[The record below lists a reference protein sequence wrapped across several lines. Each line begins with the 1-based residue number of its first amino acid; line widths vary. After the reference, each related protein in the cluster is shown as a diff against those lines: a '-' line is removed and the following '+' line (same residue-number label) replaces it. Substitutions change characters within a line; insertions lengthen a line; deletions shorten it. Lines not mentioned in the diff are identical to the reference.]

1 MSRQSAWVGERT
13 EALKRLWSAN
23 ERVAV
28 IANQFGVTPA
38 AIYMKASQLGLSRRA
53 KPARTAKRQ
62 YRRREVKPDTTGQ
75 RRFAGLAHGEEDN
88 ARVILAP
95 FHPASRGGA
104 TIFPSTVRP
113 ASAMVHVLK
122 GGENSRKLGGV
133 VAKGQ
138 WKGMPIFMLTLEER
152 HTCPRSC
159 LEWAHCYGNNM
170 HMAQRVSDDG
180 TLTRRLFG
188 ELASLNAK
196 HPSGFLVRLHILGDF
211 YSVEYVEFWRQSL
224 ADFHALRVFGF
235 SARQAGDP
243 IGRAVI
249 ELIRDEP
256 DRFKVRISGAGYET
270 HCSEVV
276 ASADAATGVL
286 CPAQSDA
293 ERSCA
298 TCALCWQSDRTISFV
313 RH

>member
-1 MSRQSAWVGERT
+1 MNRWTPERT
-13 EALKRLWSAN
+13 DALKRLWAAD
-23 ERVAV
+23 ERVAA
-28 IANQFGVTPA
+28 IAGQFGITPA
-38 AIYMKASQLGLSRRA
+38 AIYMKAAQLGLGRRAPRA
-53 KPARTAKRQ
+53 KPPKR
-62 YRRREVKPDTTGQ
+62 RVFKSDTTGQ
-75 RRFAGLAHGEEDN
+75 RRFAGTVHEGDN

-113 ASAMVHVLK
+113 ASAMVQVLK

-133 VAKGQ
+133 VAKGS
-138 WKGMPIFMLTLEER
+138 WKGFPIFMLTLEER

-180 TLTRRLFG
+180 TLTKRLFG

-196 HPSGFLVRLHILGDF
+196 HPAGFLVRLHILGDF
-211 YSVEYVEFWRQSL
+211 YSVEYVEFWRQAL
-224 ADFHALRVFGF
+224 IDFPALRVFGF

-256 DRFKVRISGAGYET
+256 ERFKVRISGAGYET

-276 ASADAATGVL
+276 ASADAATGIL
-286 CPAQSDA
+286 CPAQADA
-293 ERSCA
+293 DRSCA